1 VRLLGYGDAAVLLDL
16 DGIEDVLGWDAALR
30 ENPPLGIVDIVPA
43 ARTVLLR
50 FDPALTTAAEVATAV
65 RGLRP
70 APVAQ
75 SYGERID
82 IPVRYDGADL
92 AEVGRLTGLGSD
104 GVVAAHTD
112 GTWTV
117 AFCGFVPGFAY
128 LVSDESRLRV
138 PRRAEP
144 RTRVPAGAV
153 GLAGEYSGVYPRASP
168 GGWQLIGRTDRT
180 VWNPARNPPAL
191 LRPGVRVRFRAA

>member
-1 VRLLGYGDAAVLLDL
+1 VRLLAYGDAAVLLDL
-16 DGIEDVLGWDAALR
+16 DGIEDVLGWGAALR
-30 ENPPLGIVDIVPA
+30 DNPPPGTVDIVPA

-50 FDPALTTAAEVATAV
+50 FDPALTTAGRVATAV

-70 APVAQ
+70 APVTQ
-75 SYGERID
+75 PDGERID

-92 AEVGRLTGLGSD
+92 GEVGRVTGLGSD
-104 GVVAAHTD
+104 GVVAAHTAAA
-112 GTWTV
+112 WTV

-128 LVSDESRLRV
+128 LVSDEPRLRV

-153 GLAGEYSGVYPRASP
+153 GLAGEYSGVYPRTSP

-180 VWNPARNPPAL
+180 VWDPAGNPPAL
-191 LRPGVRVRFRAA
+191 LRPGVRVRFRVR